1 MASPESTNSGL
12 GEGLSYE
19 DRLPVIWRPG
29 AEPDNAQILRLGT
42 ATQRA
47 LHAIEAIEHHPQ
59 DPRDDEHPMAAEVQR
74 LESKVDLVMELAGR
88 LLLRDLDLPPPSPVV
103 IHTGGIEWHA
113 GGGAPAPGTF
123 GEVEVYLHP
132 QMPLALHLPA
142 RALESAGDR
151 SAGWVRLAFV
161 GSAPSLE
168 ESLEKLVFRHHRREV
183 AARHRAES

>member
-1 MASPESTNSGL
+1 MASPEGSDTGL

-19 DRLPVIWRPG
+19 DRVPVIWRPG
-29 AEPDNAQILRLGT
+29 PEPDEAQVLRLGT

-59 DPRDDEHPMAAEVQR
+59 DTRDDEHPMAAEVQR

-88 LLLRDLDLPPPSPVV
+88 LLMRELDLPAPSRVV
-103 IHTGGIEWHA
+103 IHTGGIEWNA

-123 GEVEVYLHP
+123 GEVEVFLHP

-142 RALESAGDR
+142 RALEAASDR
-151 SAGWVRLAFV
+151 GAEWVRLAFV

-168 ESLEKLVFRHHRREV
+168 DALEKLVFRHHRREV
-183 AARHRAES
+183 AARHRADK